1 VTSKGLCF
9 TGLLLLTACSG
20 AGARYATGPSCE
32 ERQRQLV
39 SVLQSLPDQTLN
51 SPLSVPLPSATL
63 AGAFGKGPVLEVF
76 EARALFDGHEVV
88 GKTQAERVAALRGL
102 IPSTGA
108 TNAPLYVAATAN
120 VDMRTLQGY
129 LAVLPD
135 AYDPRLAFV
144 RPTAPPEADLE
155 SNAVESKSAE
165 DAPGG
170 TAEDTLYSE
179 KLLVERDP
187 SARRQ
192 IATMGYQEYSECEV
206 LDAAVAAQ
214 SATPEVARWPA
225 LKRSMLDAVPRC
237 ACSDIN
243 PDGLRNLLVAEQRA
257 GNVAL
262 GSMPAAFLK
271 DVRCK
276 ASMPLRTVQQV
287 LADVEN
293 FEVEFSGSWDET
305 GVRFEEVVTNE
316 RLLNYLCSAMPGE
329 LFESISSEFATVY
342 LKTAKAPQCRAYRL
356 EPVARGAVFGT
367 LRATDLTPSATGSSY
382 HYRLGGN
389 DLRVFGPPASSDSR
403 ATDEGPWACNK
414 DLKLSGSDADSIS
427 VDGGGRFY
435 FTQSACDAAPPDA
448 QFPGCVF
455 DPTLTPAVL
464 PAVSPAGTPD
474 SVSPVEAAPSAST
487 APSPATP

>member
-1 VTSKGLCF
+1 VSPTGLCIAS
-9 TGLLLLTACSG
+9 LLLLTACSG
-20 AGARYATGPSCE
+20 AGARYASGPSCE

-76 EARALFDGHEVV
+76 EARAVFDGREVP
-88 GKTQAERVAALRGL
+88 GKTHDDRVSALRSL
-102 IPSTGA
+102 VPAASKQT
-108 TNAPLYVAATAN
+108 APLYVAATAN
-120 VDMRTLQGY
+120 VDIRTLQSY
-129 LAVLPD
+129 LAALPE
-135 AYDPRLAFV
+135 AYDARLAFV
-144 RPTAPPEADLE
+144 RPAVPPEAASGPDETDEL
-155 SNAVESKSAE
+155 AAE
-165 DAPGG
+165 DS
-170 TAEDTLYSE
+170 EFSE
-179 KLLVERDP
+179 KLLLERDP
-187 SARRQ
+187 TARRQ
-192 IATMGYQEYSECEV
+192 IATLGYQEYSECEAV
-206 LDAAVAAQ
+206 NAAVAAQ
-214 SATPEVARWPA
+214 SSLPDATRWPA
-225 LKRSMLDAVPRC
+225 LKRSMLEAVPRC

-329 LFESISSEFATVY
+329 LFESVSAEFATVY
-342 LKTAKAPQCRAYRL
+342 LKTAKEPRCRAYRL

-367 LRATDLTPSATGSSY
+367 LRAQAAAPGAPDGSY

-389 DLRVFGPPASSDSR
+389 DLRVFGPLPSASSR
-403 ATDEGPWACNK
+403 ATDEGPWACNE
-414 DLKLSGSDADSIS
+414 DVKLSNSDATSI
-427 VDGGGRFY
+427 VVEGGGRFY
-435 FTQSACDAAPPDA
+435 FTRAACDAASSDA
-448 QFPGCVF
+448 LFPGCVF
-455 DPTLTPAVL
+455 DPTLTPAVA
-464 PAVSPAGTPD
+464 PPPSADAPVAPEGSPA
-474 SVSPVEAAPSAST
+474 SSSA
-487 APSPATP
+487 PATSPTP

>member
-1 VTSKGLCF
+1 MFLERSCVT
-9 TGLLLLTACSG
+9 TLLLLTACSG

-39 SVLQSLPDQTLN
+39 SVLQALPDHTLN

-76 EARALFDGHEVV
+76 EERALFDGREVA
-88 GKTQAERVAALRGL
+88 GKTRDDRVSALRAL
-102 IPSTGA
+102 LPPAA
-108 TNAPLYVAATAN
+108 TPNTPLYVAATAN
-120 VDMRTLQGY
+120 VDVRTLQSY

-135 AYDPRLAFV
+135 GYDPRLAFV
-144 RPTAPPEADLE
+144 RPSAPPGAATPSEESSDPNPEATE
-155 SNAVESKSAE
+155 
-165 DAPGG
+165 
-170 TAEDTLYSE
+170 YSD

-187 SARRQ
+187 VARRKL
-192 IATMGYQEYSECEV
+192 AALGYQEYSECEAV
-206 LDAAVAAQ
+206 SAAAAAQ
-214 SATPEVARWPA
+214 AGAPDSTRWPA
-225 LKRSMLDAVPRC
+225 LKRSMIEAVPRC
-237 ACSDIN
+237 ACSDID

-262 GSMPAAFLK
+262 GSMPAAFLR

-329 LFESISSEFATVY
+329 VFESVSGEFATVY
-342 LKTAKAPQCRAYRL
+342 LKTASAPQCRAYRL

-367 LRATDLTPSATGSSY
+367 LRAQATAIGARDASF

-389 DLRVFGPPASSDSR
+389 DLRVFGPLPSPDSR

-414 DLKLSGSDADSIS
+414 DLKLSNAEAGSIG
-427 VDGGGRFY
+427 VEGGGRFY
-435 FTQSACDAAPPDA
+435 FNESDCNRASAESLL
-448 QFPGCVF
+448 PGCVF
-455 DPTLTPAVL
+455 DPTLTPV
-464 PAVSPAGTPD
+464 VSPPPNAESPADAPTTTTAATP
-474 SVSPVEAAPSAST
+474 SAAAPS
-487 APSPATP
+487 SPRAEP

>member
-1 VTSKGLCF
+1 MYSAFVSPKASYLVN
-9 TGLLLLTACSG
+9 LLLLTACSG
-20 AGARYATGPSCE
+20 AGARYASGPSCE

-39 SVLQSLPDQTLN
+39 TVLQALPDETLN
-51 SPLSVPLPSATL
+51 TPLSVPLPSATL

-76 EARALFDGHEVV
+76 EARALFDGREVP
-88 GKTQAERVAALRGL
+88 GNTLEERTSALRDL
-102 IPSTGA
+102 VPPASA
-108 TNAPLYVAATAN
+108 PNAPLYVAATAN

-129 LAVLPD
+129 LAALPD
-135 AYDPRLAFV
+135 GYDPRLAFV
-144 RPTAPPEADLE
+144 RPAAPPGAANAQSPDEA
-155 SNAVESKSAE
+155 
-165 DAPGG
+165 
-170 TAEDTLYSE
+170 AEDTAHSE

-187 SARRQ
+187 TARRR
-192 IATMGYQEYSECEV
+192 IAASGYQEYSECEAV
-206 LDAAVAAQ
+206 DAAVAAQ
-214 SATPEVARWPA
+214 STASEATRWPA
-225 LKRSMLDAVPRC
+225 LKRSMIEAVPRC

-329 LFESISSEFATVY
+329 LFESVSAEFATVY

-367 LRATDLTPSATGSSY
+367 LRAQDTTPAAPEASY

-389 DLRVFGPPASSDSR
+389 DLRVFGPLPSVESR
-403 ATDEGPWACNK
+403 ATDEGPWACNE
-414 DLKLSGSDADSIS
+414 DLKLSDSDAASIA
-427 VDGGGRFY
+427 VEGGGRLY
-435 FTQSACDAAPPDA
+435 FTRAACEASAADAL
-448 QFPGCVF
+448 FPGCVF
-455 DPTLTPAVL
+455 DPTLTPAVAPP
-464 PAVSPAGTPD
+464 PAQDPPA
-474 SVSPVEAAPSAST
+474 PVER
-487 APSPATP
+487 SPATSTLAPPPAP